1 MKALFSLLDGYKAF
15 DVKLFFTYKT
25 CMGNKFVRVNAVYSC
40 LSVMHALWAVG
51 FNIQVNEYICFNF
64 LIPEHIL

>member
-1 MKALFSLLDGYKAF
+1 M
-15 DVKLFFTYKT
+15 KLFFAYKT
-25 CMGNKFVRVNAVYSC
+25 CMGNKFVKVNEVYSC
-40 LSVMHALWAVG
+40 LSVIHALWAVG